1 MIHRVNRAT
10 NNSSSSSSSS
20 SGKHGSGGKS
30 GGGGG
35 FVDAYNPL
43 EEHDLEQAD
52 ALHSSLWEI
61 GIPLSF

>member
-1 MIHRVNRAT
+1 MIHRVHRTNNN

-20 SGKHGSGGKS
+20 SGGKNSSGKS

-43 EEHDLEQAD
+43 EEHDLEQAN
-52 ALHSSLWEI
+52 ALQSSLWEI
-61 GIPLSF
+61 GE